1 MNAPLPTGPITPL
14 QKQLF
19 FQASRRSMAEVERI
33 LARFMQS
40 ELQKLDD
47 GACERLLTFLNNPDP
62 DILDWL
68 TGVSSP
74 PETVD
79 GEVFSWLMQFKSEVC

>member
-1 MNAPLPTGPITPL
+1 MNAPLPSGPVTSL

-33 LARFMQS
+33 LSRFMSS

-47 GACERLLTFLNNPDP
+47 SACERLLAFLDNPDP

-74 PETVD
+74 PKSVD
-79 GEVFSWLMQFKSEVC
+79 DEVFSWLMKYKSEVC